1 MNEAMC
7 LDLCMSAFS
16 LPPIRGQRELSS
28 SLSYHIDCPA
38 FGGITCTNK
47 EFSMVLSLSRRG
59 KRWPSGIISAM
70 SAQPPP
76 KSFASLL
83 WDIIRLG
90 VRALWENRAN
100 PARTLLERQ
109 QALAVLGLPPNAT
122 RQQIKRR
129 YRSLAKR
136 YHPDRG
142 GDQQQM
148 RRIIAAYEL
157 LMRDQPKTQS
167 E

>member
-1 MNEAMC
+1 MN
-7 LDLCMSAFS
+7 
-16 LPPIRGQRELSS
+16 
-28 SLSYHIDCPA
+28 
-38 FGGITCTNK
+38 
-47 EFSMVLSLSRRG
+47 
-59 KRWPSGIISAM
+59 
-70 SAQPPP
+70 AQPPP

-90 VRALWENRAN
+90 MRAIWENRSN
-100 PARTLLERQ
+100 PARTILERQ

-142 GDQQQM
+142 GDQKQM

-157 LMRDQPKTQS
+157 LMRDQPKG
-167 E
+167 